1 MEQTQSL
8 RELES
13 RFRPFLQFD
22 GFHQTP
28 IPDMFVYRNSR
39 KACPVAE
46 LYQPMAIV
54 GLSGARV
61 MKVEEHEYQQP
72 LGTLFSN
79 LSPTMVECQKD
90 RIDTDHPVSCLVLL
104 LDPGR
109 MTKVAMQ
116 LKNSAS
122 YTEISDSSRK
132 RDHFSMVLD
141 DKLWMV
147 LLRLSWLVEDA
158 KEREILCESL
168 LDELYYRLLSPMSS
182 QHLSRLLH
190 NSKDAT
196 NVSRVV
202 EFVIQNIDQ
211 HFTVEQLAS
220 LANMGQSSFNEK
232 FKSVMH
238 DTPLHF
244 IKTQKLKQARSYL
257 WQGLSVSEA
266 AYKVGYNNLGQF
278 SREFKRH
285 FGHTASHITQ

>member
-13 RFRPFLQFD
+13 RFKPYMQFD

-28 IPDMFVYRNSR
+28 IPEMFVYRNSR
-39 KACPVAE
+39 RGRPVDE

-54 GLSGARV
+54 GLQGERV
-61 MKVEEHEYQQP
+61 LKVAEQEYAQP

-79 LSPTMVECQKD
+79 LSPTMVECQKNM
-90 RIDTDHPVSCLVLL
+90 ISAEHPISCLVLL
-104 LDPGR
+104 LDPDR
-109 MTKVAMQ
+109 MTKVALQ
-116 LKNSAS
+116 LQ
-122 YTEISDSSRK
+122 SSRGAPSHSQSNNPN
-132 RDHFSMVLD
+132 DHFAMDLD

-147 LLRLSWLVEDA
+147 LLRLSWLLDDA
-158 KEREILCESL
+158 SEREVLCESL
-168 LDELYYRLLSPMSS
+168 LDELYYRLLSPLPAG
-182 QHLSRLLH
+182 QLSRLLH
-190 NSKDAT
+190 QTKDAST
-196 NVSRVV
+196 MSRVV
-202 EFVIQNIDQ
+202 QHVTQNIEQ
-211 HFTVEQLAS
+211 HFTVDELAS
-220 LANMGQSSFNEK
+220 LANMGHSSFHEK
-232 FKSVMH
+232 FKLVMH

-285 FGHTASHITQ
+285 FGHTASHLTQ

>member
-28 IPDMFVYRNSR
+28 IPEMFVYRNSR

-54 GLSGARV
+54 GLSGTRV
-61 MKVEEHEYQQP
+61 MKVEDQEYQQP

-90 RIDTDHPVSCLVLL
+90 RIDMDHPVSCLVLL
-104 LDPGR
+104 LDPER
-109 MTKVAMQ
+109 MTKVALQ
-116 LKNSAS
+116 LKNGVS
-122 YTEISDSSRK
+122 YTEVTDLSRE
-132 RDHFSMVLD
+132 RDHFSMALD

-147 LLRLSWLVEDA
+147 LLRLSWLVDDA
-158 KEREILCESL
+158 KEREVLCESL

-182 QHLSRLLH
+182 AHLSRLLH

-202 EFVIQNIDQ
+202 EFVTQNIEQ

-220 LANMGQSSFNEK
+220 LANMGQSSFHEK
-232 FKSVMH
+232 FKTVMH

-285 FGHTASHITQ
+285 FGHTASHLTQ